1 MSRNCRIFG
10 RARPVIVPRRGG
22 QVITMHNRRHIASH
36 RNLFSTEG
44 SQNARVHQGAS
55 IAVFIS
61 KIVWLEPDLRVR
73 KVSGFVYLTIY
84 LTLILRTLNPKG
96 VSTTL
101 KHSEN
106 TSGVLGCPPD
116 TIPILGLKLGLKHQ
130 NFKLL
135 SNNICI
141 TNSEI

>member
-22 QVITMHNRRHIASH
+22 QVITMHNRGHIASH

-73 KVSGFVYLTIY
+73 KVHVPNTHYIPNPNSPNPQPKRSLNH
-84 LTLILRTLNPKG
+84 LETL
-96 VSTTL
+96 
-101 KHSEN
+101 
-106 TSGVLGCPPD
+106 
-116 TIPILGLKLGLKHQ
+116 
-130 NFKLL
+130 
-135 SNNICI
+135 
-141 TNSEI
+141 